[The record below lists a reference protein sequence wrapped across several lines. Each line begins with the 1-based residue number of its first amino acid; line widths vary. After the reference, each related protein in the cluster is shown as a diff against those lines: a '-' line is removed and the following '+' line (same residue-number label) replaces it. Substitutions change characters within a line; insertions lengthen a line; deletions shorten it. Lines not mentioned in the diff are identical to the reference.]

1 MKYALVLLAAISC
14 AGCFVQAGARA
25 GAVLGDGD
33 GNATWGGQLGA
44 GYEDGLL
51 LAAEL
56 DGRAVHGYGS
66 AFGSGLQLGY
76 AFGSELDRVRFA
88 LHGDTGLAFG
98 FHEQASYYV
107 GGTLELP
114 LRLSAPS
121 PLAERNRNFR
131 FVGSAPW
138 LVPFARYRL
147 YHVGADGSRPRDLD
161 HHEISAGVL
170 MRMSYATDLL

>member
-33 GNATWGGQLGA
+33 GNATWGG
-44 GYEDGLL
+44 
-51 LAAEL
+51 
-56 DGRAVHGYGS
+56 
-66 AFGSGLQLGY
+66 QLGY